1 MVGYIHLCKKSTL
14 QLFFFKYKK
23 LTIIAEYGIGEKIL
37 RGEKFF
43 FQISKQSVYWEKI
56 IYIRVGN
63 FSAILDTNKDV
74 QAQDAFLIFNVIPEK
89 RQAYQK
95 QSGKM

>member
-1 MVGYIHLCKKSTL
+1 MLVLCFMVGYIHLCKKSTL

-43 FQISKQSVYWEKI
+43 FQISKQSVY
-56 IYIRVGN
+56 
-63 FSAILDTNKDV
+63 
-74 QAQDAFLIFNVIPEK
+74 
-89 RQAYQK
+89 
-95 QSGKM
+95 